1 MDFFR
6 RFDVN
11 ENGRFMK
18 KVVVIVM
25 LLLCGVLTLQGQVAD
40 STSLRRQGRPAYETG
55 KSLIFSGAATAAVGG
70 GLILLAMSPA
80 LNPSREEFNENMLA
94 PMVAIFGLCTAVT
107 GASMIL
113 AGIPVTVA
121 GRSIMHCDIPWQEAR
136 YSSRGP
142 GIILEGGYL
151 LPDVLQA
158 RAEFGYHYGPHVF
171 FGGGIAPGFW
181 LDKSS
186 RYEGCPSMSL
196 PVYADFRWTMCNRL
210 ISPYLGLSAGMELA
224 DPSPYL
230 GAEFGT
236 RIHMSRISTRS
247 FWSALSGEVA
257 GGYAR
262 FGIKMGY
269 SF

>member
-1 MDFFR
+1 
-6 RFDVN
+6 
-11 ENGRFMK
+11 MK
-18 KVVVIVM
+18 QVLLIVM
-25 LLLCGVLTLQGQVAD
+25 LLLCRTLVLQGQVAD
-40 STSLRRQGRPAYETG
+40 STSLRMQGRPAFETG

-70 GLILLAMSPA
+70 GLIALAMSPA

-94 PMVAIFGLCTAVT
+94 PMVAILGLCTVVT
-107 GASMIL
+107 GACVSL
-113 AGIPVTVA
+113 AGIPLTVA
-121 GRSIMHCDIPWQEAR
+121 GRSIMQCDVPWQEAR
-136 YSSRGP
+136 YSSHGP

-158 RAEFGYHYGPHVF
+158 RAVFGYHYGPHVF
-171 FGGGIAPGFW
+171 LGGGIAPGFW

-186 RYEGCPSMSL
+186 RYEGAPSMSL

-236 RIHMSRISTRS
+236 RIHTSRISTRS

-262 FGIKMGY
+262 VGIMMGY

>member
-1 MDFFR
+1 MEFFS
-6 RFDVN
+6 RFAVT
-11 ENGRFMK
+11 ENGRFMR
-18 KVVVIVM
+18 KVLMIVM
-25 LLLCGVLTLQGQVAD
+25 LLLCGALVLQGQVTD
-40 STSLRRQGRPAYETG
+40 STSLRTQGRPAFETG
-55 KSLIFSGAATAAVGG
+55 KSLISSGAATAAVGG

-80 LNPSREEFNENMLA
+80 LNPYREEFSENMLA
-94 PMVAIFGLCTAVT
+94 PMVYILGLCTVMT
-107 GASMIL
+107 GASICL
-113 AGIPVTVA
+113 AGIPVTVT
-121 GRSIMHCDIPWQEAR
+121 GYSIMQSDGPWRDLR
-136 YSSRGP
+136 YNSRGP
-142 GIILEGGYL
+142 GIILEGQYL

-158 RAEFGYHYGPHVF
+158 RAAFGYHFSPHVF
-171 FGGGIAPGFW
+171 LGGGIAPGFW

-186 RYEGCPSMSL
+186 RYEGGPSMSL

-236 RIHMSRISTRS
+236 RIHMSRASTRS

-262 FGIKMGY
+262 AGIKMGY